1 MRKIKIIWDDVRTI
15 FYNKTTL
22 DKNLIYLIARGR
34 KRIFKFY
41 SYLFFYNFQ
50 LMIRILLSKKW
61 SSVCPMYF
69 FLVLK
74 YLGSRLCW
82 SHTTPIS
89 AAGSRPTAM
98 GVCIASNSFASP
110 KNSRVQED
118 KAHGEDEEH
127 IPKIHLHPPKFP

>member
-1 MRKIKIIWDDVRTI
+1 MHN

-22 DKNLIYLIARGR
+22 DKNLIHLIAGGR
-34 KRIFKFY
+34 KRFFKFY

-50 LMIRILLSKKW
+50 FMIRILFSKNE
-61 SSVCPMYF
+61 VLYVQCI

-110 KNSRVQED
+110 QNSRVQEN
-118 KAHGEDEEH
+118 KAHGEDEEY
-127 IPKIHLHPPKFP
+127 IFEIHLQSPKFR